1 MTELHPLLQD
11 FYEEIE
17 PKKRHNH
24 LKEYLEA
31 AGGAKTPADEYRVAL
46 FNSRHADSNKPG
58 SLGLLGM
65 SKARAKK
72 TDTPAGPAVLTPP
85 GEMDA
90 FLRVIL
96 VLLTIYKNPGF
107 FPKKNIKEVLS
118 LMDTLMLDDRASND
132 QDCQEAFYLE
142 MRNAVKR
149 FFSTCHDSSYGR
161 KLLGLSAS
169 SNEEKE
175 RLRCFD
181 TWGFS
186 FGIARLLQL
195 EQELDILCRAAN
207 DEYCASAPDAES
219 LESAYKKMGG
229 KEKKR

>member
-1 MTELHPLLQD
+1 MTDFHPLLDD
-11 FYEEIE
+11 FYDEID
-17 PKKRHNH
+17 PKKRHDH
-24 LKEYLEA
+24 LKAYLEA
-31 AGGAKTPADEYRVAL
+31 VSGAESPADEYRVAL
-46 FNSRHADSNKPG
+46 FNSRHANSNMPG
-58 SLGLLGM
+58 SLGLFGM
-65 SKARAKK
+65 SKARSKK
-72 TDTPAGPAVLTPP
+72 AEAPATPTALTPP
-85 GEMDA
+85 GETDA

-96 VLLTIYKNPGF
+96 IFLTIYKNPGF
-107 FPKKNIKEVLS
+107 FPKKNRKEVLS
-118 LMDTLMLDDRASND
+118 FMDTLKLDDRASND
-132 QDCQEAFYLE
+132 QDCQETFYLE